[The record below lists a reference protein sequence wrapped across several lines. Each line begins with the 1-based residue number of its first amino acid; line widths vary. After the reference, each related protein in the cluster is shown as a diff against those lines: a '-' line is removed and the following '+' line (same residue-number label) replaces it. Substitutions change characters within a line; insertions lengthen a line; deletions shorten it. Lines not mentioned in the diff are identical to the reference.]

1 MEYVQELL
9 KIIIPSILMLLLA
22 WLLLKTFFENQ
33 NKQVK
38 NDTKLKIDELKLQ
51 IKQEDKKVIT
61 PIRLQA
67 YERIIL
73 LLERISPQSLIFRVS
88 KPAQN
93 ARMLQSAMLDGIR
106 NEYEHNLSQ
115 QLYISADVWELVKQ
129 AKEETIMLI
138 NEASS
143 KVKPDA
149 SSAEFS
155 QKVFEAVAQK
165 AALPTDKAI
174 KALKADIQKL
184 F

>member
-1 MEYVQELL
+1 MEFIQELL
-9 KIIIPSILMLLLA
+9 KIVIPSLLMLVLA
-22 WLLLKTFFENQ
+22 WLLLRTFFENQ
-33 NKQVK
+33 NRQIK
-38 NDTKLKIDELKLQ
+38 NDTKLRIDELRMQ

-67 YERIIL
+67 YERVIL

-88 KPAQN
+88 KPSQN
-93 ARMLQSAMLDGIR
+93 ARLLQSAMLEAIR

-129 AKEETIMLI
+129 AKEETIMLL
-138 NEASS
+138 NEAAA

-149 SSAEFS
+149 SAAEFS
-155 QKVFEAVAQK
+155 QKVFESVANK
-165 AALPTDKAI
+165 ATLPTDKAI
-174 KALKADIQKL
+174 KMLKTDIQKL